1 MSENE
6 NISEQVTKSRKPSTK
21 TYMLELY
28 DNDGNII
35 AGASFDKNVK
45 IVAEMKK
52 VDETVID
59 LIRDHPHAFFAKL

>member
-28 DNDGNII
+28 DNEGNII

>member
-28 DNDGNII
+28 DNNGNLIE
-35 AGASFDKNVK
+35 GASFDKNVK

>member
-6 NISEQVTKSRKPSTK
+6 NVSEQVTKSRKPSTK

>member
-6 NISEQVTKSRKPSTK
+6 NVSEQVTKSRKPSTK

-28 DNDGNII
+28 DNEGNII
-35 AGASFDKNVK
+35 TGASFDKNVK

-59 LIRDHPHAFFAKL
+59 LIRDHPNAFFAKL